1 MSETPQAEALS
12 LPGTGMS
19 AEGSKPAIKIDHTKD
34 LWQNIALNVKDSTTD
49 ASDKTVFIV
58 GSKGAGKSTIV
69 NRLLGSTVKAKPST
83 ALEYRCWKKDERGG
97 MQLAHLWELA
107 QGEQLSSLADVVIT
121 AENIHTVSVLIV
133 VDCGDPSS
141 VWETCSKWLKRIDRR
156 VEEVYQKM
164 RSKSSTTPDKLVE
177 RAKAKI
183 GLDHP
188 DLAKMRISGLPTVIV
203 ANRIDAFKGDT
214 TRLKLIAKALRFVAH
229 MYGASLIFTSDKTE
243 DVKKL
248 CSIAESAVFQQKK
261 FDEDRFVNFEPER
274 GPVLVTPTK
283 DMFRQIGDAPLTNFN
298 DFVGTSDPELDRW
311 KAPFDEAFVPKGKS
325 SASAAASGG
334 SNNDDAFFLKKLYDT
349 GADGF
354 GEPAVD
360 SVRKLKDEE
369 LEQYR
374 RTSAKKATE
383 KSEGSAA

>member
-1 MSETPQAEALS
+1 MSETPQTDTLS
-12 LPGTGMS
+12 LPGTG
-19 AEGSKPAIKIDHTKD
+19 AGQGDEKPPIKIDHTKD
-34 LWQNIALNVKDSTTD
+34 LWQNIALNVKESATD
-49 ASDKTVFIV
+49 AGDKTVFIV
-58 GSKGAGKSTIV
+58 GSKGAGKSSVV
-69 NRLLGSTVKAKPST
+69 NRLLGSNVKPKPST

-97 MQLAHLWELA
+97 MQMAHLWELA
-107 QGEQLSSLADVVIT
+107 QGDQLSSLTDVVMT
-121 AENIHTVSVLIV
+121 AENIHTVSVFVV

-164 RSKSSTTPDKLVE
+164 RSKSSATPDKLVE

-183 GLDHP
+183 GLEHP

-203 ANRIDAFKGDT
+203 ANRIDVFKGDT
-214 TRLKLIAKALRFVAH
+214 TKLKLIAKALRFVAH
-229 MYGASLIFTSDKTE
+229 MYGASLIFSSDKSE

-248 CSIAESAVFQQKK
+248 CLLADATVFQQKK
-261 FDEDRFVNFEPER
+261 FDEDRYVNLEPER
-274 GPVLVTPTK
+274 GYVLVTPTK
-283 DMFRQIGDAPLTNFN
+283 DTFRQIGDAPLTNFN

-311 KAPFDEAFVPKGKS
+311 KAPFDEAFVPKGKA
-325 SASAAASGG
+325 ASAAAS
-334 SNNDDAFFLKKLYDT
+334 SAEDAFLKKLYET

-374 RTSAKKATE
+374 RSSAKKAAE
-383 KSEGSAA
+383 KNDAGA

>member
-12 LPGTGMS
+12 LPGAGATS
-19 AEGSKPAIKIDHTKD
+19 DDKPQIKIDHTKD
-34 LWQNIALNVKDSTTD
+34 LWQNIALNVKESATD
-49 ASDKTVFIV
+49 TGDKTVFIV
-58 GSKGAGKSTIV
+58 GSKGAGKSTVV
-69 NRLLGSTVKAKPST
+69 NRLLGSTVKPKPST

-97 MQLAHLWELA
+97 MQMAHMWELA
-107 QGEQLSSLADVVIT
+107 QGEQLSSLTDVVMT
-121 AENIHTVSVLIV
+121 AENIHTVSVFVV

-156 VEEVYQKM
+156 VEEVFQKM

-177 RAKAKI
+177 RAKVKI

-188 DLAKMRISGLPTVIV
+188 DLGKMRISGLPTVIV
-203 ANRIDAFKGDT
+203 ANRIDVFKGDT
-214 TRLKLIAKALRFVAH
+214 TKLKLIAKALRFVAH
-229 MYGASLIFTSDKTE
+229 MYGASLIFTSDKSD

-248 CSIAESAVFQQKK
+248 CSLAEAVVFQQKK
-261 FDEDRFVNFEPER
+261 FDEDRYVNLEPER
-274 GPVLVTPTK
+274 GYVLVTPTK
-283 DMFRQIGDAPLTNFN
+283 DTFRQIGDAPLTNFN

-311 KAPFDEAFVPKGKS
+311 KAPFDEAFVPKGK
-325 SASAAASGG
+325 AATASGAAG
-334 SNNDDAFFLKKLYDT
+334 SADDAFFLKRLYET

-374 RTSAKKATE
+374 RNSAKKAAE
-383 KSEGSAA
+383 KNEGGA